1 MSKEKRELSPS
12 RREVIER
19 IREYEKIGGEAF
31 FYDVENDPAGRT
43 LTVDDV
49 DYGYTRFS
57 SKVKA
62 KIAALLEWA
71 VAPFIRRSH
80 KMTVVGK
87 ENLKGIKGGAII
99 TANHFNRFES
109 VAIKMVSKK
118 IKGRHRFWR
127 VIREGNFFIPGLF
140 GFVLK
145 NDYTLPISSSAKT
158 MAHLGQA
165 IDKILAKGG
174 HVLIYP
180 EQAMWYNYRKPRQ
193 YRMGAFYYAAKNK
206 VPVISCFNE
215 ISVMDGYDSD
225 GFPRVKYT
233 VHVMPPIYPDEA
245 LSARENAEIMLNKSL
260 EMSRKK
266 YEEVYGEAL
275 TFGEGSPFAYADI
288 DV

>member
-1 MSKEKRELSPS
+1 MSEKITLCAS

-19 IREYEKIGGEAF
+19 IRENERLGGEAF
-31 FYDVENDPAGRT
+31 FNDVENDPEGKT

-49 DYGYTRFS
+49 DYGYTRLS
-57 SKVKA
+57 SKFKA
-62 KIAALLEWA
+62 KIASLIEAA

-80 KMTVVGK
+80 KMSLVGK
-87 ENLKGIKGGAII
+87 ENLDGIKGGAII

-140 GFVLK
+140 GFMLK

-165 IDKILAKGG
+165 VEKILSKGG
-174 HVLIYP
+174 HILVYP
-180 EQAMWYNYRKPRQ
+180 EQAMWYNYRKPRE
-193 YRMGAFYYAAKNK
+193 YRAGAFHYAAKNG
-206 VPVISCFNE
+206 VPVITCFNE

-233 VHVMPPIYPDEA
+233 VHIMPPIYPDKN
-245 LSARENAEIMLNKSL
+245 LTVRENTDIMLKKSL
-260 EMSRKK
+260 LLSREK
-266 YEEVYGEAL
+266 YEEVYGEKL
-275 TFGEGSPFAYADI
+275 TYGIDSPFGYAGI
-288 DV
+288 D